1 MSADLKSLKPAL
13 LWKHF
18 DAIRKI
24 PHCSRQEGPLADYV
38 QSFVKGLG
46 LRVKRDAVGN
56 VVVVKP
62 ASPGREKAKGVIL
75 QGHLD
80 MVCEKNADVKHDFSK
95 DPLELVLD
103 GEWLKA
109 SGTTLGADNGVGLAA
124 ALAVLED
131 DSLVHGPIECLF
143 TMDEETGLNGA
154 QGLDPS
160 LLSGRFLLNLDSE
173 EEGAFFIGCAGGG
186 DTELILSV
194 GRKSASG
201 KAVTVELKGLRGGHS
216 GIDINTGR
224 GNAIQLLARIL
235 VEIDVPFDLVS
246 LDGGSKHNAIPR
258 EATATVLVA
267 PENIKA
273 FEEQLQ
279 SRFEKVRFEF
289 KTVEKD
295 MRMDIIPAAKTEN
308 PLDDSAK
315 RTFLS
320 TLVALPHGVLA
331 MSLEIPELV
340 ETSNNVAIV
349 KCGEKEIR
357 IHTSSRSS
365 VMSALEATRGKV
377 EAVGALAKAEVKQE
391 PGYPAWTPNLDSP
404 LLVTMKRVYQGMTGK
419 DPEVKA
425 IHAGLE
431 CGIIGEKFPGMD
443 MISLG
448 PDLRNPHSP
457 DERVHTGSVE
467 RFWNLIVKTLE
478 TLSA

>member
-160 LLSGRFLLNLDSE
+160 LLSGRILHNLD
-173 EEGAFFIGCAGGG
+173 
-186 DTELILSV
+186 
-194 GRKSASG
+194 
-201 KAVTVELKGLRGGHS
+201 
-216 GIDINTGR
+216 
-224 GNAIQLLARIL
+224 AR
-235 VEIDVPFDLVS
+235 
-246 LDGGSKHNAIPR
+246 
-258 EATATVLVA
+258 
-267 PENIKA
+267 
-273 FEEQLQ
+273 
-279 SRFEKVRFEF
+279 
-289 KTVEKD
+289 
-295 MRMDIIPAAKTEN
+295 AA
-308 PLDDSAK
+308 
-315 RTFLS
+315 
-320 TLVALPHGVLA
+320 
-331 MSLEIPELV
+331 
-340 ETSNNVAIV
+340 
-349 KCGEKEIR
+349 
-357 IHTSSRSS
+357 
-365 VMSALEATRGKV
+365 ATR
-377 EAVGALAKAEVKQE
+377 
-391 PGYPAWTPNLDSP
+391 N
-404 LLVTMKRVYQGMTGK
+404 
-419 DPEVKA
+419 
-425 IHAGLE
+425 
-431 CGIIGEKFPGMD
+431 
-443 MISLG
+443 
-448 PDLRNPHSP
+448 
-457 DERVHTGSVE
+457 
-467 RFWNLIVKTLE
+467 
-478 TLSA
+478 